1 VTTTAQEAKAGVV
14 WSFTVIGATASDPT
28 PTDTALYVA
37 TDVVLT
43 WTAGADAFFHNIYF
57 GTSFDDVNDA
67 TEGAMSSVD
76 PVYDPGPL
84 QSGATYYW
92 RVDEFDGTTAHKGDV
107 WSFSTVPDG
116 QGGLKADYFTGEFFL
131 FGDPV
136 VSRVDPQIDF
146 NWNDAPPDPLVN
158 RELFSVRWKGEIS
171 VPADATYTF
180 ITNSNDGSRIF
191 VNDQLVVDDW
201 GTHGARDAAGD
212 IDLVAGDYSFAVEY
226 MQDGGDATI
235 NVSWL
240 SDRIA
245 RQVIPSVALVPIV
258 RARLIYPPVGAV
270 DISQNPRLRWET
282 AAPDAT
288 HRVFLGDDAAAVEA
302 ATTSTGG
309 IYRGEQEAA
318 TYVAVGLETGKTY
331 YWRIDE
337 VIPGDPLSPVKGKV
351 WSFTVAH
358 FIVVDDFEDY
368 IDESPDRIFEVWV
381 DGLTDPV
388 HGGSVVGN
396 DMAPFAEQDIVRN
409 GNQAFS
415 MTYDNTT
422 AAKSEAARTF
432 AAAQNW
438 AAYDADSLTLWF
450 RGNAAPGSFSFDAD
464 AGKYTIGGSGN
475 GVDGTSDG
483 FRFAYKTLNG
493 DGTITALIEEID
505 RPNDWATASVMIR
518 DSLDPGSVMATCG
531 FRSTGQGFL
540 RWRTSANADLA
551 GTSEEPP
558 FPATFVLPHWFR
570 LTRSGNSFT
579 AEHSSDGTTWEPIG
593 STVSITMGQNVTVNG
608 TVDAPGPFENV
619 ADIGIEA
626 NHPENL
632 YLLVNSAGGSA
643 TFDHPDGPD
652 AIVTNDWTEWPIGL
666 DEIAA
671 QGVNLSAV
679 TGLTVGVGNPAAGGE
694 GTLYVDDVRLVLPPV
709 VTVAPAE
716 AVETTGDNGLVLSI
730 NGISVD
736 DLVLGTTTTDFEK
749 WPNQPCAFADD
760 FDLGTYASLDD
771 SGFITM
777 MFDVPLSAVFIVERG
792 ANDLGRIQPIDADGN
807 PIGVATTFAKSDWF
821 KPGIKISGQNAG
833 AMVITAKVPIA
844 GVTILPAEGAKIG
857 LDPAS
862 VSGLPAQ

>member
-1 VTTTAQEAKAGVV
+1 VV
-14 WSFTVIGATASDPT
+14 A
-28 PTDTALYVA
+28 
-37 TDVVLT
+37 
-43 WTAGADAFFHNIYF
+43 
-57 GTSFDDVNDA
+57 
-67 TEGAMSSVD
+67 
-76 PVYDPGPL
+76 
-84 QSGATYYW
+84 
-92 RVDEFDGTTAHKGDV
+92 
-107 WSFSTVPDG
+107 
-116 QGGLKADYFTGEFFL
+116 
-131 FGDPV
+131 
-136 VSRVDPQIDF
+136 VS
-146 NWNDAPPDPLVN
+146 L
-158 RELFSVRWKGEIS
+158 VRWKGEIS

-245 RQVIPSVALVPIV
+245 RQVIPSVALTPIV

-270 DISQNPRLRWET
+270 DISQSPRLRWET

-302 ATTSTGG
+302 ADVGTAG
-309 IYRGEQEAA
+309 IYRGEQEAD
-318 TYVAVGLETGKTY
+318 TYVAVGLETGRTY

-358 FIVVDDFEDY
+358 FVVVDDFEDY
-368 IDESPDRIFEVWV
+368 IDEEPDRIFDAWV

-396 DMAPFAEQDIVRN
+396 DMAPFAEQDIVRS
-409 GNQAFS
+409 GNQSFS
-415 MTYDNTT
+415 MTYDNAT

-438 AAYDADSLTLWF
+438 TAYDAESLTLWF
-450 RGNAAPGSFSFDAD
+450 RGNAAPGSFSYDAE

-475 GVDGTSDG
+475 GIDGTSDG
-483 FRFAYKTLNG
+483 FRFAYKTLTG
-493 DGTITALIEEID
+493 DGTITARIEEID

-518 DSLDPGSVMATCG
+518 DTLDPGSVMATCG
-531 FRSTGQGFL
+531 FRTTGQGYL
-540 RWRTSANADLA
+540 RWRTTADGDLA
-551 GTSEEPP
+551 GTEQEPP

-570 LTRSGNSFT
+570 LTRQGNSFT
-579 AEHSSDGTTWEPIG
+579 AERSSDGTTWEPIG
-593 STVSITMGQNVTVNG
+593 STVSITMGQSVFIGMAASANAADAARIVNTTVFTNVTVDG

-619 ADIGIEA
+619 VDIGIEA
-626 NHPENL
+626 NDPENL
-632 YLLVNSAGGSA
+632 YLIVNSTGGSA
-643 TFDHPDGPD
+643 TLDHPDGPD
-652 AIVTNDWTEWPIGL
+652 AIVTNDWTPWPIDL
-666 DEIAA
+666 DDIAA
-671 QGVNLSAV
+671 QGANLSAV
-679 TGLTVGVGNPAAGGE
+679 TGLTVGVGNPAAEGE
-694 GTLYVDDVRLVLPPV
+694 GTLYVDDIRLVLPPV
-709 VTVAPAE
+709 VTVAPAD
-716 AVETTGDNGLVLSI
+716 AVETTGDNGMVLSI

-749 WPNQPCAFADD
+749 WPDHPAPHADD

-771 SGFITM
+771 SSYITM
-777 MFDVPLSAVFIVERG
+777 KFDVPLSAVFIIERG

-807 PIGVATTFAKSDWF
+807 PIGVETTFAKSDWF
-821 KPGIKISGQNAG
+821 KPGIKISGQDAG
-833 AMVITAKVPIA
+833 AMVITAEVPIA
-844 GVTILPAEGAKIG
+844 GVTILPAQGANMG